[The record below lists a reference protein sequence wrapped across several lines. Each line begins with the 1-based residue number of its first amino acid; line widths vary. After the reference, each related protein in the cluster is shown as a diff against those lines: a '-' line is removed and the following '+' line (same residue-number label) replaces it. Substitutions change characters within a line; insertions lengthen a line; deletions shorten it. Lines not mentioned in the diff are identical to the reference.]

1 MTNSGS
7 NEGWASCQC
16 SNCGR
21 TLEYNQA
28 QTNEVIQCPHCLK
41 NTLLYVPM
49 SQQPY
54 VAGAPPVISPHEV
67 IATTGNDFV
76 GFTVE
81 AYLGVVRGVVVRSP
95 DILQGVLGG
104 LKSIVGGNIET
115 YAEVCEET
123 RRQAFERMV
132 QHARQV
138 NANGI
143 IAVRYD
149 ATEFSPGITEVLAYG
164 TAVRLNPRAK

>member
-1 MTNSGS
+1 
-7 NEGWASCQC
+7 
-16 SNCGR
+16 
-21 TLEYNQA
+21 
-28 QTNEVIQCPHCLK
+28 
-41 NTLLYVPM
+41 M

-54 VAGAPPVISPHEV
+54 AAGAPPVISPHEV

-143 IAVRYD
+143 IAVDMMRRSFRR
-149 ATEFSPGITEVLAYG
+149 ASRKCWPYG
-164 TAVRLNPRAK
+164 TAVRLKPSAK